1 MQSIER
7 FPSVSKHR
15 GPSRPLALRPTRR
28 PDGRPAGLPTAG
40 SGRSSGSPA
49 RHRRTPV
56 GGRSRRILTPV
67 ALVALGAA
75 SVGLSA
81 DTFGDAPVPT
91 AAGAVSA
98 PLSGDTLAA
107 LRDREVDR
115 ASRGATREV
124 LDGDRQRIKEI
135 RVEQQV
141 QRERERAKARE
152 RARKAAIAAARA
164 WRAPLSGYRISSPFG
179 EYSYIRSGMHT
190 GLDLSAP
197 EGTPV
202 NAVAAGEVVSAAY
215 DGSFGNKVVVRHSD
229 GTETWYCHLSA
240 IAVSVG
246 QAVGNTTQVGNVG
259 STGNVTGPHLHLEVH
274 PGGGDPVDPMS
285 WMAAHGVQL

>member
-1 MQSIER
+1 M
-7 FPSVSKHR
+7 SKHR
-15 GPSRPLALRPTRR
+15 GPSRPLALRPAS
-28 PDGRPAGLPTAG
+28 RPASRSASRSTSGHTGGRTA
-40 SGRSSGSPA
+40 SPA
-49 RHRRTPV
+49 RHRRTRV

-81 DTFGDAPVPT
+81 DTFGDAHAPVPT
-91 AAGAVSA
+91 SAGAVSA
-98 PLSGDTLAA
+98 SASLSGDTLAA

-141 QRERERAKARE
+141 RREREQALARE

-202 NAVAAGEVVSAAY
+202 NAVAAGRVVSAAY
-215 DGSFGNKVVVRHSD
+215 DGSFGNKVVVRHTD

-246 QAVGNTTQVGNVG
+246 QEVANTTQVGNVG

-274 PGGGDPVDPMS
+274 PGGGDAVDPMA

>member
-1 MQSIER
+1 MFQHQA
-7 FPSVSKHR
+7 KHR
-15 GPSRPLALRPTRR
+15 AAKHRRQSGRRGRRIATPLALVV
-28 PDGRPAGLPTAG
+28 
-40 SGRSSGSPA
+40 
-49 RHRRTPV
+49 V
-56 GGRSRRILTPV
+56 GGL
-67 ALVALGAA
+67 

-81 DTFGDAPVPT
+81 DTFGDANVQQ
-91 AAGAVSA
+91 AAGAVGQS
-98 PLSGDTLAA
+98 LTLTKGDLDA
-107 LRDREVDR
+107 LRDRGLDR

-124 LDGDRQRIKEI
+124 LAGDLQKVKEI
-135 RVEQQV
+135 RIEQRV
-141 QRERERAKARE
+141 EREKREAKRRAAAR
-152 RARKAAIAAARA
+152 AAAIAAARA

-202 NAVAAGEVVSAAY
+202 NSVAAGTVVSAAY
-215 DGSFGNKVVVRHSD
+215 DGSFGNKIVIRHSD
-229 GTETWYCHLSA
+229 GTETWYCHLSV

-274 PGGGDPVDPMS
+274 PGGGDPVDPMA
-285 WMAAHGVQL
+285 WMASHGVQL